1 MEIVNVKVGDII
13 DGRRVTKVF
22 ELCGGIAYQSEPVG
36 KDTYIPRDLGRAKIE
51 KVIEPE
57 PIEEEKSEEK
67 PKRGRRKKEA

>member
-36 KDTYIPRDLGRAKIE
+36 KDTYIPRDLGREKIE

-57 PIEEEKSEEK
+57 PIEEEEPEK

>member
-36 KDTYIPRDLGRAKIE
+36 KDTHIPRDLGREKIE
-51 KVIEPE
+51 KVIESEAKEE
-57 PIEEEKSEEK
+57 PEEK